1 MSFTSCSFQV
11 CSESVLSEGDPNRT
25 ETNIVDTESF
35 EVTTFASSSLSLTSQ
50 YSVERGTLIIFG
62 GLDVQFERPGSLE
75 YSIDEIENRLHGAV
89 VKVCFSSRSL
99 IRVGSLTNLRVCQGL
114 VHVDISGAQIWS
126 DGPEILAIAGNCPLL
141 KILDLSFIM
150 ETCTG
155 YPLIILA
162 QRLRHLV
169 TLKLSSW
176 FDHCDDALVHL
187 ISESSTLRSLFISH
201 CSKLSDLSLFS
212 FRQNGGDF
220 YSDSRCGL
228 CNPPIFICD
237 RCRSYA

>member
-1 MSFTSCSFQV
+1 M
-11 CSESVLSEGDPNRT
+11 
-25 ETNIVDTESF
+25 
-35 EVTTFASSSLSLTSQ
+35 
-50 YSVERGTLIIFG
+50 ERGNFIIFV
-62 GLDVQFERPGSLE
+62 GLHDQFERPGSLE
-75 YSIDEIENRLHGAV
+75 YSIEEIENRLHGAV
-89 VKVCFSSRSL
+89 VKVCFSSASL
-99 IRVGSLTNLRVCQGL
+99 IRLGSLINLRVCHSL
-114 VHVDISGAQIWS
+114 VHVDISGTAIWS
-126 DGPEILAIAGNCPLL
+126 DGPEISAIAGNCPLL

-150 ETCTG
+150 ETCTS

-176 FDHCDDALVHL
+176 FDLCDDALVHL
-187 ISESSTLRSLFISH
+187 ISESSTLRSLYISH
-201 CSKLSDLSLFS
+201 CFKISDVSLLS

-237 RCRSYA
+237 HCRSYA